1 MAEPITQVQPTATDS
16 KTVPTGHSDL
26 AISAYGTARSTV
38 QGAPLSSEEL
48 REIDEYW
55 RASLYLCLGMLYL
68 QDNPLLREPLKI
80 EPVKPRI
87 LGTWGSTAAQPF
99 TSITF
104 N

>member
-1 MAEPITQVQPTATDS
+1 MTEDRHKEV
-16 KTVPTGHSDL
+16 SDCHPEN

-80 EPVKPRI
+80 EHVKPRM
-87 LGTWGSTAAQPF
+87 LGRTFDGKLSYVLQTAP
-99 TSITF
+99 
-104 N
+104 